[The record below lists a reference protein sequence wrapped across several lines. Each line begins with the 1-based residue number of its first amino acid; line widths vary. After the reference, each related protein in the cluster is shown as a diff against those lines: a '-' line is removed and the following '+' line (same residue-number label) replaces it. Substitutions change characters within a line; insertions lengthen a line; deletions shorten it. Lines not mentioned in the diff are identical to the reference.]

1 MIKIGEMS
9 KRTGIP
15 VTTIRYYEKVG
26 LLPATERLE
35 SGYRLYNRRHL
46 ERINFLKN
54 TRKLGFSQQR
64 IKVLVSFLE
73 NPNRANEKVK
83 ASVQSQL
90 EEIREKRLLIQ
101 NIENQLKQIIAK
113 CDGGEKS
120 ECQILETLHEET

>member
-9 KRTGIP
+9 KRTGIA

-26 LLPATERLE
+26 LLPAPERLA

-64 IKVLVSFLE
+64 IKALVSLLE
-73 NPNRANEKVK
+73 NPNRTSEKVK
-83 ASVQSQL
+83 TSVQSQL
-90 EEIREKRLLIQ
+90 EEIREKRRLIQ
-101 NIENQLKQIIAK
+101 NIENQLKLIIAK

-120 ECQILETLHEET
+120 DCSILETLHEET

>member
-26 LLPATERLE
+26 LLPAPGRLE
-35 SGYRLYNRRHL
+35 SGYRLYNRAHL

-64 IKVLVSFLE
+64 IKALVSLLE
-73 NPNRANEKVK
+73 NPNRTSEKVK
-83 ASVQSQL
+83 ISVQSQL

-120 ECQILETLHEET
+120 ECPILETFHEET

>member
-15 VTTIRYYEKVG
+15 ITTIRYYEKVG
-26 LLPATERLE
+26 LLPAPERLE

-64 IKVLVSFLE
+64 TKALVSLLE
-73 NPNRANEKVK
+73 NPNRASEKVK

-90 EEIREKRLLIQ
+90 EEIREKRRLIQ
-101 NIENQLKQIIAK
+101 NIEDQLKQIIVK
-113 CDGGEKS
+113 CDGGDKP
-120 ECQILETLHEET
+120 ECSILETLHEET

>member
-9 KRTGIP
+9 KRTDIP

-26 LLPATERLE
+26 LLPSPERME

-46 ERINFLKN
+46 ERIKFLKN

-64 IKVLVSFLE
+64 IRVLVSLLE
-73 NPNRANEKVK
+73 NPNRASEEVK

-90 EEIREKRLLIQ
+90 EEIREKRRLIQ
-101 NIENQLKQIIAK
+101 KIENQLKQIIAK
-113 CDGGEKS
+113 CDGGQKS
-120 ECQILETLHEET
+120 ECPILETLHVEN

>member
-26 LLPATERLE
+26 LLPAPERLE
-35 SGYRLYNRRHL
+35 SGYRLYNRHHL

-64 IKVLVSFLE
+64 IKALVSLLE
-73 NPNRANEKVK
+73 NPNRTSKKVK

-90 EEIREKRLLIQ
+90 EEIREKRRLIQ
-101 NIENQLKQIIAK
+101 IIEDQLKQIIVK
-113 CDGGEKS
+113 CEGGDKP
-120 ECQILETLHEET
+120 ECSILETLHEET

>member
-1 MIKIGEMS
+1 MS

-26 LLPATERLE
+26 LLPAPERLE
-35 SGYRLYNRRHL
+35 SGYRLYNRHHL

-64 IKVLVSFLE
+64 IKALVSLLE
-73 NPNRANEKVK
+73 NPNRASEKVK
-83 ASVQSQL
+83 TSMQSQL

-101 NIENQLKQIIAK
+101 NIENQLKQIIVK
-113 CDGGEKS
+113 CEGGDKP
-120 ECQILETLHEET
+120 ECSILETLHEET

>member
-26 LLPATERLE
+26 LLPAPERLE

-64 IKVLVSFLE
+64 ITALVSLLE
-73 NPNRANEKVK
+73 NSNRTSEKVK

-90 EEIREKRLLIQ
+90 EEIREKRRLIQ
-101 NIENQLKQIIAK
+101 SIEDQLNQIIAK
-113 CDGGEKS
+113 CDSRDKP
-120 ECQILETLHEET
+120 ECSILETLHEET

>member
-26 LLPATERLE
+26 LLPAPERLE

-46 ERINFLKN
+46 ERIKFLKN
-54 TRKLGFSQQR
+54 TRKFGFSQQR
-64 IKVLVSFLE
+64 IKALVSLLE
-73 NPNRANEKVK
+73 NPKRSSKKVK
-83 ASVQSQL
+83 ALVQSQL
-90 EEIREKRLLIQ
+90 EEICEKRRLIQ

-113 CDGGEKS
+113 CDGGDKP
-120 ECQILETLHEET
+120 ECAILETLHDEA